1 MNIKKIIAR
10 EILDSKGMP
19 TLEVTAQLEDNSIG
33 IAGVPSGAST
43 GKTEAV
49 ELRDG
54 DKNRYF
60 GKGVLKAVENVNTI
74 INDLLYGKEAYD
86 QKLIDNLMIEA
97 DGTENKV
104 NFGGNSIVGASIAVC
119 RAAAVAQKLA
129 LYKYFAKLTGINKF
143 ILPQSQILVL
153 EGGKHGGWS
162 TDIQEFFV
170 IPKKEAFATF
180 SDRLRVGA
188 EIFYNL
194 GRILE
199 KKHYAIGVGFEG
211 AYCPNQISSNEE
223 AFELIIQATQKAGY
237 SLPGQ
242 VVLGVDAAASEFY
255 QDGKYRNYSKNEWL
269 EKIINWTEKYPLW
282 SLEDMHNQEDWQGW
296 IDLTVKVG
304 TRVQIIG
311 DDLLT
316 TNPARIQKA
325 IDKKACN
332 SVLIKLNQIGT
343 VTETLQAI
351 KLSHKAGFTT
361 VISHRG
367 GETNDDTIAD
377 LVVGSGS
384 WQCKFGGPDRGE
396 RLAKY
401 NRLLEIE
408 QEINGKNN

>member
-1 MNIKKIIAR
+1 MNIKKIKAR

-19 TLEVTAQLEDNSIG
+19 TLEVSATLEDGSIG

-60 GKGVLKAVENVNTI
+60 GKGVLKAAKIVNTT
-74 INDLLYGKEAYD
+74 INTLLKDKDAYD
-86 QKLIDNLMIEA
+86 QKLVDDLMIEA
-97 DGTENKV
+97 DGSENKAKL
-104 NFGGNSIVGASIAVC
+104 GGNSVVGVSIAVC
-119 RAAAVAQKLA
+119 KAAAKSQKLA
-129 LYKYFAKLTGINKF
+129 LYKYFGKLMGINKF
-143 ILPQSQILVL
+143 VLPQPQVLVL

-170 IPKKEAFATF
+170 IPKNEAFKTF

-188 EIFYNL
+188 EVFYHL

-199 KKHYAIGVGFEG
+199 EKDYAIGVGFEG

-223 AFELIIQATQKAGY
+223 AFELIIQAVEKAGY
-237 SLPGQ
+237 SLPDQ
-242 VVLGVDAAASEFY
+242 VVLGVDAAASEFLPKKFSLD
-255 QDGKYRNYSKNEWL
+255 QIVS
-269 EKIINWTEKYPLW
+269 WTEKYPIW
-282 SLEDMHNQEDWQGW
+282 SLEDMFDQEDWRSW
-296 IDLTVKVG
+296 SALTARVG
-304 TRVQIIG
+304 NKLQVIG

-316 TNPARIQKA
+316 TNVSRIQKA
-325 IDKKACN
+325 IDTKACN

-343 VTETLQAI
+343 VTETLAAI

-361 VISHRG
+361 TISHRG

-377 LVVGSGS
+377 LAVGSGS

-401 NRLLEIE
+401 NRLTQIE
-408 QEINGKNN
+408 AELK